1 MAKKKRSQSKP
12 TAAKPA
18 APARAAKPKT
28 PKQVSKP
35 AAHATPSKVSAKVK
49 VPPKTAGL
57 LTPAQMRKLEAARRA
72 AKREMR
78 TELKRRVAEY
88 KLAIKP
94 STPAKAKAA
103 RKGDPTTPPPISM
116 AGGAARPFRII
127 AEGDSWFHYPVPF
140 KGGGIPAFITRKTDI
155 HILNLA
161 HYGEEVRQMLGVE
174 QRRILEEIL
183 ADDATRPDALLFSG
197 GGNDLVGDQF
207 CLWLNKRGG
216 SDEPAAAINSLILDH
231 VFAVVRKGYHDL
243 ISMRDT
249 LAPLCHIFVHPY
261 DFPMPSNTGVCG
273 VGPWLKP
280 SLDYRGWTDPDVQFE
295 IVKLL
300 LSKFRE
306 LLEQL
311 IAANPG
317 APNRGE
323 IILVN
328 TQETLDPSP
337 AKKHWGNEIHP
348 SPTGFGLVAD
358 EWIKALKAKF
368 PMIF

>member
-1 MAKKKRSQSKP
+1 MEKKKRSQSKP
-12 TAAKPA
+12 ASTKPA
-18 APARAAKPKT
+18 SPRPKPNS
-28 PKQVSKP
+28 PRQASK
-35 AAHATPSKVSAKVK
+35 ATRATPSGVVAKVK
-49 VPPKTAGL
+49 VPTKSAGP

-72 AKREMR
+72 AKRQMR
-78 TELKRRVAEY
+78 DELKQRIAEY

-94 STPAKAKAA
+94 PISAKAKA
-103 RKGDPTTPPPISM
+103 RKGGPVTPPPISM
-116 AGGAARPFRII
+116 AGGLSRPFRII

-140 KGGGIPAFITRKTDI
+140 KGGGIPAFITRKTDV

-174 QRRILEEIL
+174 QRRILEQIL

-207 CLWLNKRGG
+207 CLWLNQRGG
-216 SDEPAAAINSLILDH
+216 SDEPAAAINTLILDH
-231 VFAVVRKGYHDL
+231 VFAVVRKGYQDL

-261 DFPMPSNTGVCG
+261 DFPMPSNVGVCG
-273 VGPWLKP
+273 IGPWLKP

-295 IVKLL
+295 VVKLL
-300 LSKFRE
+300 LTRFRE

-311 IAANPG
+311 IAQNPG

-323 IILVN
+323 ITLVN
-328 TQETLDPSP
+328 THGTLDPKP
-337 AKKHWGNEIHP
+337 ASKHWGNEIHP
-348 SPTGFGLVAD
+348 SPAGFGLIAD
-358 EWIKALKAKF
+358 KWIGALKGRF
-368 PMIF
+368 PTIF